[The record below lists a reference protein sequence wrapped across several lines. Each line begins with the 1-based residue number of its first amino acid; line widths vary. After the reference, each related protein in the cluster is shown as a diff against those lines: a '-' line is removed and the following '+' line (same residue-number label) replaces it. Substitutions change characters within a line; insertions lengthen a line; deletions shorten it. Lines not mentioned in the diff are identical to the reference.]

1 MGSTDR
7 DVTAGGP
14 IRPTA
19 GTTGVTPCWIVGA
32 ATCTTAKTGGELPRG
47 FDVCPCDPTVLDGL
61 ADERG
66 VTSTPLGVATEVGSW
81 ALPRWETAGASW
93 LTPTRVMVATV
104 PALSRARIVVATPV
118 VLPASLTRRDPA
130 FLPMIA
136 RSPIALPGTPA
147 TPGLTTVF
155 VRDLTLEPPKG

>member
-1 MGSTDR
+1 M
-7 DVTAGGP
+7 
-14 IRPTA
+14 
-19 GTTGVTPCWIVGA
+19 
-32 ATCTTAKTGGELPRG
+32 
-47 FDVCPCDPTVLDGL
+47 LDGL
-61 ADERG
+61 ADECG
-66 VTSTPLGVATEVGSW
+66 VTSTALGVVTEVGSW

-118 VLPASLTRRDPA
+118 VLPVSLARREPA

-147 TPGLTTVF
+147 APGPTTLV
-155 VRDLTLEPPKG
+155 VRDVTLEPPKG